1 MLFSLDF
8 ANNIILSCLFLFL
21 LIIGLYFLIPAAFV
35 QIFITI
41 AEIVIPIGIPNKEA
55 KPEIKIH

>member
-21 LIIGLYFLIPAAFV
+21 LIIGLYILIPAAFV

>member
-1 MLFSLDF
+1 MLFSLHF

-21 LIIGLYFLIPAAFV
+21 LIIGLYVLIPAAIV